1 MHAAHHRR
9 CPGLAEFA
17 LPAAEPLPRALD
29 LPPRPK
35 GPERPFLRS
44 PQGSGRPPG
53 APSGLRPGR
62 SFSFHPPAPLPQAPL
77 EAQRHRTLWQ
87 RRGYFAPVHLNVPSL
102 GVQTLSEALPTLQ
115 PGRGL
120 EQSKCPSSSMTLILL
135 TSLQLWVP
143 MQIGG
148 STEHLPQDPLKTS
161 QGEQQSGQL
170 RAQPH
175 SPRLQLQTCQSSPH
189 PHVL

>member
-1 MHAAHHRR
+1 MGSASCETRSCLWSRWESAPR
-9 CPGLAEFA
+9 CLDAGDIRSGRGAPPPGL
-17 LPAAEPLPRALD
+17 
-29 LPPRPK
+29 
-35 GPERPFLRS
+35 
-44 PQGSGRPPG
+44 
-53 APSGLRPGR
+53 
-62 SFSFHPPAPLPQAPL
+62 QAPL

>member
-62 SFSFHPPAPLPQAPL
+62 SFSFHPPAPLLKNP
-77 EAQRHRTLWQ
+77 
-87 RRGYFAPVHLNVPSL
+87 G
-102 GVQTLSEALPTLQ
+102 ALP
-115 PGRGL
+115 
-120 EQSKCPSSSMTLILL
+120 
-135 TSLQLWVP
+135 
-143 MQIGG
+143 
-148 STEHLPQDPLKTS
+148 
-161 QGEQQSGQL
+161 
-170 RAQPH
+170 
-175 SPRLQLQTCQSSPH
+175 
-189 PHVL
+189 